1 MEKTII
7 SATVRKEK
15 PNKLRRTGFIPGVLN
30 GPGTASSSVQFE
42 NTAMSRAITKHGSNA
57 KVWVDLDG
65 VKKFGFIKAIQ
76 RDPVEGKLLHVS
88 IQLVSEN
95 QEVRM
100 QLPISFHGLAELER
114 KQLHIEIRKSEVEV
128 SGITELMPDSL
139 TVNVSEK
146 ASGDTVTSA
155 DFSLSPEL
163 KVIEPE
169 NEIYA
174 AIKEVRIEPEQ
185 EPEEAKPVE

>member
-1 MEKTII
+1 
-7 SATVRKEK
+7 
-15 PNKLRRTGFIPGVLN
+15 
-30 GPGTASSSVQFE
+30 
-42 NTAMSRAITKHGSNA
+42 
-57 KVWVDLDG
+57 
-65 VKKFGFIKAIQ
+65 
-76 RDPVEGKLLHVS
+76 
-88 IQLVSEN
+88 
-95 QEVRM
+95 
-100 QLPISFHGLAELER
+100 
-114 KQLHIEIRKSEVEV
+114 
-128 SGITELMPDSL
+128 MPDSL